1 MRCDEKR
8 DFDSIL
14 STRVSIL
21 SPRMYLFLFPEGTQH
36 SLSLA
41 SCSSCPAGLHLGILM
56 MNRDRSCATRSSAK
70 ATGTFIR
77 RTTQHSHRVQFG
89 PEQAIFLPG
98 SVPCLSTYRSIP
110 RATSRDREASEKSR
124 FTSSTSFRL
133 GILDLTGLASLGW
146 ASCLPDLPDPL
157 KPSRSQ
163 RPKIGKRTAYEV
175 QPDRRSAVSR
185 RSTRPSAEWNARH
198 ESGPSLKRLRLVLS
212 VVSLGM

>member
-21 SPRMYLFLFPEGTQH
+21 SPRMYLFIFPEGTQH
-36 SLSLA
+36 SLA

-70 ATGTFIR
+70 ATGTFIM
-77 RTTQHSHRVQFG
+77 RTTQHSQRDHLG

-98 SVPCLSTYRSIP
+98 SRLTVLLDVPLAARSQG
-110 RATSRDREASEKSR
+110 RRREIEKPR

-185 RSTRPSAEWNARH
+185 RSTRPSAEWNARY